1 MWLLRARDRKGRLV
15 SLMTIPS
22 ITHSKIPRMR
32 LVFFPAMA
40 ALCVC
45 LCLSLGFAS
54 PEPAPPSSA
63 APAPAPAPHPVLIE
77 LFTSQGCSSCPPADE
92 LLTKLGA
99 QGAGRVVPLSFHVD
113 FWNHG
118 GWSDP
123 FSSAEW
129 TRRQVAYA
137 RIFRIP
143 SVYTPQAV
151 VDGGAEL
158 VGSNADS
165 LRAAI
170 AVAAARPAALIALQL
185 EPSESKVKVHA
196 DVDLP
201 EALRG
206 RKLDLML
213 AVFETDLVTQVGKG
227 ENGGHTLRDD
237 YVVRSL
243 RRDGRL
249 SAEKTGRAQSTAT
262 LSLDKAWNRSHLGV
276 AAFVQDPQS
285 LAVVGAGSALLMPG
299 KS

>member
-1 MWLLRARDRKGRLV
+1 MITQPKTPRL
-15 SLMTIPS
+15 
-22 ITHSKIPRMR
+22 R
-32 LVFFPAMA
+32 LVFFPSMA
-40 ALCVC
+40 AL
-45 LCLSLGFAS
+45 LLSLGLAG
-54 PEPAPPSSA
+54 PEPAPAPPSS
-63 APAPAPAPHPVLIE
+63 PAPAQAPAAHPVLIE

-92 LLTKLGA
+92 LLTKLGE

-137 RIFRIP
+137 RVFRIP

-165 LRAAI
+165 LRTAI
-170 AVAAARPAALIALQL
+170 AAAASRPAALIALQL
-185 EPSESKVKVHA
+185 EPSDSKVKVHA

-201 EALRG
+201 ETLRG

-213 AVFETDLVTQVGKG
+213 AVFETDLVTQVGRG
-227 ENGGHTLRDD
+227 ENGGHTLRND

-249 SAEKTGRAQSTAT
+249 SPEKSGRAQSTAT
-262 LSLDKAWNRSHLGV
+262 LSLDKTWNRSHLGV

-285 LAVVGAGSALLMPG
+285 LAVVGAGSALFMAG